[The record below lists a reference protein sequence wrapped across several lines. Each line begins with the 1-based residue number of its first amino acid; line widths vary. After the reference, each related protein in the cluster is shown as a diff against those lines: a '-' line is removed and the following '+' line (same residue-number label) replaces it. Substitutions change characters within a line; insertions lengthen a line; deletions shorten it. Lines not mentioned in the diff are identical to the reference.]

1 MSLRHER
8 RPPRRRVPARGG
20 FTLIEVGVSIAL
32 FSIVL
37 LAAGGLITA
46 LSMGTR
52 NSSVRTTATF
62 HLQRQ
67 IERLYEMDYD
77 NLATGQADTT
87 LANGQVIRAAWTVT
101 ELVPDRL
108 ARIDLS
114 VGSLSPMPGGSERA
128 VRLFIANRDP

>member
-1 MSLRHER
+1 MSSSGATGSR
-8 RPPRRRVPARGG
+8 RDGAAG

-46 LSMGTR
+46 LSVGTR
-52 NSSVRTTATF
+52 HSSVRTTATF
-62 HLQRQ
+62 HMQRQ
-67 IERLYEMDYD
+67 IERLYELDYD
-77 NLATGQADTT
+77 NLANGQADTT
-87 LANGQVIRAAWTVT
+87 LANGQVIRASWSLT
-101 ELVPDRL
+101 EIVPDRL

-114 VGSLSPMPGGSERA
+114 VGGVGAMPGGNERA